1 MSRRMAE
8 AARILQI
15 RLLDHIIIGS
25 AIEGRLPYY
34 SFKEA
39 GVL

>member
-1 MSRRMAE
+1 MSRRMSE
-8 AARILQI
+8 SARILQI

-25 AIEGRLPYY
+25 PAEGRKPYY
-34 SFKEA
+34 SFREA